1 MYQYITPKK
10 KIQGRSAG
18 FGVFL
23 EKLIISLEMSR
34 PRGYTLVE
42 MIDNE
47 GILRL
52 SSRFR
57 SIESTVRDLERDLR
71 YLLDAI
77 SLPSRDS
84 GCDEGGY
91 LVIGP
96 DGSLSEVCDAACRIF
111 NCTRENLIGR
121 NFGEFISPHMQTQAE
136 NSLSRGISG
145 EEVRINFAHPDGY
158 EIPLILTVLNGEK
171 TDGTALCV
179 RDNSLRREL
188 EDALEASRENYQ
200 ILAETASDA
209 IIQIGMDFSIL
220 FANSAVETVFGYK
233 PEELKGRP
241 VRMLFPESR
250 YGKYSEQFKKYFI
263 IDERHRQSSGLQN
276 TIEVLGRKRDGELV
290 PMEISFGNSRGVGS
304 DRILTCIIRDIA
316 LRKKAERRLK
326 YLAYHD
332 KLTSLGNRDRMNE
345 ALDQLITEIRRDPD
359 RNAAVLF
366 LDLDG
371 FKKVNDSLGHEMGD
385 MILKEC
391 ARRLSNCTRAED
403 QVYRVEMEDIF
414 RLGGDEFTV
423 LLPRIRRPEDA
434 ALVSRRIIDTILE
447 PFTLTGYGQISDVS
461 IGVSI
466 GIALIPQDGRDKT
479 TILRN
484 ADAAM
489 YNAKELGNT
498 YVFFTEDMNNKAME
512 RLMIEE
518 GLRRAISSKDFELH
532 YQPIVDRKGSIRG
545 LEALIRWMRPDQ
557 AAVFPDRFIGVAED
571 TRLILP
577 IGRWVLETACRH
589 IKQWKEMGL
598 DIFVSINV
606 SPVQLDNADLAT
618 TVRTILKR
626 HGITGE
632 SLILELTETPLMNN
646 PETSL
651 GKMNQI
657 IEENEG
663 IRLAV
668 DDFGTG
674 YSSLGYLS
682 RFPVK
687 ILKIDRS
694 FVNSLDAEGSNLK
707 IIRSILSLGKSLDL
721 DIVAEGV
728 ETEYQLRMLAKHG
741 CDAFQGYH
749 FSKALPFEEVT
760 EYIRAHRRL
769 R

>member
-1 MYQYITPKK
+1 M
-10 KIQGRSAG
+10 
-18 FGVFL
+18 
-23 EKLIISLEMSR
+23 IIMLEMIR
-34 PRGYTLVE
+34 PRGYTLSI

-47 GILRL
+47 GLLRL
-52 SSRFR
+52 NSRFL
-57 SIESTVRDLERDLR
+57 SIESTVRDLERDLK
-71 YLLDAI
+71 YLLDAMAH
-77 SLPSRDS
+77 SPGDGEKRCGD
-84 GCDEGGY
+84 GGY
-91 LVIGP
+91 LVVAE
-96 DGSLSEVCDAACRIF
+96 DGSLSEVCDAACRIL
-111 NCTRENLIGR
+111 NCPRKTLIGR
-121 NFGEFISPHMQTQAE
+121 NFIEFISPHLKAQAARR
-136 NSLSRGISG
+136 LRSG
-145 EEVRINFAHPDGY
+145 TPGDEIRINFTHPDGY
-158 EIPLILTVLNGEK
+158 EVPLILTVIEVERTGRI
-171 TDGTALCV
+171 ALCV

-188 EDALEASRENYQ
+188 EEALEVSRENYQ
-200 ILAETASDA
+200 ILAETASDV
-209 IIQIGMDFSIL
+209 IIQMGMNFSIL
-220 FANSAVETVFGYK
+220 FANSAVESVFGYK

-241 VRMLFPESR
+241 VRILFPESR

-263 IDERHRQSSGLQN
+263 IDERHRRSTGLEN
-276 TIEVLGRKRDGELV
+276 TFEVLGRRRDGELV
-290 PMEISFGNSRGVGS
+290 PMEISFGNSRGVGT
-304 DRILTCIIRDIA
+304 DRILTCIIRDIV

-345 ALDQLITEIRRDPD
+345 ALDQLITEIERDPE
-359 RNAAVLF
+359 RNAAILF

-385 MILKEC
+385 LILKEC

-423 LLPRIRRPEDA
+423 VLPRIRRPEDA
-434 ALVSRRIIDTILE
+434 ALVSRRIIETILE
-447 PFTLTGYGQISDVS
+447 PFTLAGYGQIADVS
-461 IGVSI
+461 IGVSL

-512 RLMIEE
+512 RLMIED
-518 GLRRAISSKDFELH
+518 GLRRSIGGKEFVLH
-532 YQPIVDRKGSIRG
+532 YQPIVDGKGTVRG
-545 LEALIRWMRPDQ
+545 LEALIRWLRPGQ
-557 AAVFPDRFIGVAED
+557 GTVMPERFIEVAED

-589 IKQWKEMGL
+589 IKRWKKMGF
-598 DIFVSINV
+598 DIYVSINV
-606 SPVQLDNADLAT
+606 SPVQLDKEDFAEA
-618 TVRTILKR
+618 VRSILR
-626 HGITGE
+626 RQGITGE
-632 SLILELTETPLMNN
+632 SLILELTETPLMSK
-646 PETSL
+646 PETSID
-651 GKMNQI
+651 KMNLI
-657 IEENEG
+657 VEENEG

-694 FVNSLDAEGSNLK
+694 FVNSLDADGNNLK
-707 IIRSILSLGKSLDL
+707 IIRSILGIGKSLDL
-721 DIVAEGV
+721 EVVAEGV
-728 ETEYQLRMLAKHG
+728 ETEYQLEMLSKHG
-741 CDAFQGYH
+741 CDAFQGYF
-749 FSKALPFEEVT
+749 FSRAMPFEEVT
-760 EYIRAHRRL
+760 EFIRKHREL